1 MKIQDVTIQNFR
13 GISAKPFT
21 VSLDPQLTVFIGS
34 NGIGKSTVLDAL
46 SIVLSRVINQIK
58 FRKNTGIAFKD
69 TDIPSGRFDETL
81 IAISPVDGNLWSVR
95 KDKATS
101 KNFISYDKEYI
112 DTITTSIFETE
123 NLCSIPLFV
132 YYRTNRSVLDIPL
145 KIRKKHDFS
154 LLEAYDE
161 ALVGGANFRHF
172 FEWFRNREDSE
183 NENYRFLNQVGIER
197 PNIEFKDKQL
207 TAVRTAIE
215 NIMGD
220 FSDLSVKRKPSL
232 RMVIKKRGKELR
244 VDHLSDGE
252 KCMLAM
258 IGDLARRL
266 AIANPTMNEPLKG
279 EGIVLIDEIELHLH
293 PAWQRMILGKLCE
306 VFQNC
311 QFIISTHS
319 PQTVGEVSQKHIRI
333 LEKNVEDQ
341 LIAYTPNQ
349 SLGLTSGEILE
360 ELMNTP
366 KRDEGISKKLD
377 AIHMLIDN
385 EEFESAQNK
394 ISELET
400 ELNGSR
406 PDLTKAEAI
415 ITMLKPMDL

>member
-13 GISAKPFT
+13 GISSKPFS

-34 NGIGKSTVLDAL
+34 NGIGKSTILDAI

-58 FRKNTGIAFKD
+58 FGKNTGISFKD
-69 TDIPSGRFDETL
+69 TDIPSGRFDETS
-81 IAISPVDGNLWSVR
+81 IAILPINGNLWSVR
-95 KDKATS
+95 KDKSTS

-112 DTITTSIFETE
+112 DTIALNIFEKQ

-132 YYRTNRSVLDIPL
+132 YYRINRAVLDIPL

-172 FEWFRNREDSE
+172 FEWFRNREDFE
-183 NENYRFLNQVGIER
+183 NEMYRYKHNLEKEQSETFVFVDEHLM
-197 PNIEFKDKQL
+197 
-207 TAVRTAIE
+207 AVREAIE
-215 NIMGD
+215 SVMSD
-220 FSDLSVKRKPSL
+220 FSGLSVRRNPL

-266 AIANPTMNEPLKG
+266 AIANPTMQEPLKG

-293 PAWQRMILGKLCE
+293 PTWQRIILGKLCE
-306 VFQNC
+306 IFPNC
-311 QFIISTHS
+311 QFIVSTHS
-319 PQTVGEVSQKHIRI
+319 PQTVGEVSHQHIRI
-333 LEKNVEDQ
+333 LEKDEADQ
-341 LIAYTPNQ
+341 LIARTPDQ
-349 SLGLTSGEILE
+349 ALGLTSGEILE
-360 ELMNTP
+360 ELMHTS
-366 KRDEGISKKLD
+366 KRDEDISKKLD
-377 AIHMLIDN
+377 AIYALIDDK
-385 EEFESAQNK
+385 EFASAKDQIFALK
-394 ISELET
+394 T
-400 ELNGSR
+400 ELNGSIPEIVR
-406 PDLTKAEAI
+406 MEGL
-415 ITMLKPMDL
+415 ITMLECDE